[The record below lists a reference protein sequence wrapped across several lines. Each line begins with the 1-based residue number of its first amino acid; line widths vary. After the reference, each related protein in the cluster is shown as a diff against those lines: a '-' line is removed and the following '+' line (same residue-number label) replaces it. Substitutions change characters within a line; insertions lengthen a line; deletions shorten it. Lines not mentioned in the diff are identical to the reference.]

1 MHIPENYLSPQTCA
15 VMGAIMVPV
24 WYRAVKKVDVQIKL
38 KKDTGT
44 MLGISSSLSFLIMM
58 FNLPVPGG
66 TTAHA
71 VGAVLIALLM
81 GPWAATL
88 SVSVALLLQACLFGD
103 GGILAFGA
111 NAFSMAFV
119 MPFVGYGVYKLV
131 TRVKKFETMG
141 LFLAGYLGVNV
152 AAFST
157 SVLLGIQPL
166 LFHEANGTPLYN
178 PYGLS
183 ITIPAMMSV
192 HLLVIGIVEGLF
204 TVCVYNFVKSVSKDA
219 IFIEEKKKRTPLLR
233 LKRLLLVMV
242 ILCPLG
248 LSDHA
253 TAWGEW
259 DLSELVKNL
268 KQNHLPAVQPK
279 GMVNGFSF
287 HALFSDY
294 FIPGLPLA
302 LGYILSGVTA
312 IIVFLLIFRLFN
324 GRRQS

>member
-1 MHIPENYLSPQTCA
+1 
-15 VMGAIMVPV
+15 
-24 WYRAVKKVDVQIKL
+24 
-38 KKDTGT
+38 
-44 MLGISSSLSFLIMM
+44 
-58 FNLPVPGG
+58 
-66 TTAHA
+66 
-71 VGAVLIALLM
+71 
-81 GPWAATL
+81 
-88 SVSVALLLQACLFGD
+88 
-103 GGILAFGA
+103 
-111 NAFSMAFV
+111 MAFV

-248 LSDHA
+248 LIDHA

>member
-131 TRVKKFETMG
+131 TRVKK
-141 LFLAGYLGVNV
+141 
-152 AAFST
+152 
-157 SVLLGIQPL
+157 I
-166 LFHEANGTPLYN
+166 
-178 PYGLS
+178 
-183 ITIPAMMSV
+183 
-192 HLLVIGIVEGLF
+192 
-204 TVCVYNFVKSVSKDA
+204 
-219 IFIEEKKKRTPLLR
+219 
-233 LKRLLLVMV
+233 
-242 ILCPLG
+242 
-248 LSDHA
+248 
-253 TAWGEW
+253 
-259 DLSELVKNL
+259 
-268 KQNHLPAVQPK
+268 
-279 GMVNGFSF
+279 
-287 HALFSDY
+287 
-294 FIPGLPLA
+294 
-302 LGYILSGVTA
+302 
-312 IIVFLLIFRLFN
+312 
-324 GRRQS
+324 

>member
-1 MHIPENYLSPQTCA
+1 
-15 VMGAIMVPV
+15 
-24 WYRAVKKVDVQIKL
+24 
-38 KKDTGT
+38 
-44 MLGISSSLSFLIMM
+44 
-58 FNLPVPGG
+58 
-66 TTAHA
+66 
-71 VGAVLIALLM
+71 
-81 GPWAATL
+81 
-88 SVSVALLLQACLFGD
+88 
-103 GGILAFGA
+103 
-111 NAFSMAFV
+111 
-119 MPFVGYGVYKLV
+119 
-131 TRVKKFETMG
+131 MG

-248 LSDHA
+248 LIDHA

-294 FIPGLPLA
+294 FIR
-302 LGYILSGVTA
+302 TA
-312 IIVFLLIFRLFN
+312 ISTWVYFKWRNSHNRFLLIFRLFN

>member
-1 MHIPENYLSPQTCA
+1 
-15 VMGAIMVPV
+15 
-24 WYRAVKKVDVQIKL
+24 
-38 KKDTGT
+38 
-44 MLGISSSLSFLIMM
+44 
-58 FNLPVPGG
+58 
-66 TTAHA
+66 
-71 VGAVLIALLM
+71 
-81 GPWAATL
+81 
-88 SVSVALLLQACLFGD
+88 
-103 GGILAFGA
+103 
-111 NAFSMAFV
+111 
-119 MPFVGYGVYKLV
+119 
-131 TRVKKFETMG
+131 MG

-183 ITIPAMMSV
+183 ITIPAMMSF

-248 LSDHA
+248 LIDHA

-287 HALFSDY
+287 HALFSYY

>member
-81 GPWAATL
+81 GPWAAPL

-178 PYGLS
+178 
-183 ITIPAMMSV
+183 
-192 HLLVIGIVEGLF
+192 
-204 TVCVYNFVKSVSKDA
+204 
-219 IFIEEKKKRTPLLR
+219 
-233 LKRLLLVMV
+233 
-242 ILCPLG
+242 
-248 LSDHA
+248 
-253 TAWGEW
+253 
-259 DLSELVKNL
+259 
-268 KQNHLPAVQPK
+268 
-279 GMVNGFSF
+279 
-287 HALFSDY
+287 
-294 FIPGLPLA
+294 
-302 LGYILSGVTA
+302 
-312 IIVFLLIFRLFN
+312 
-324 GRRQS
+324 

>member
-81 GPWAATL
+81 GPWAAML

-248 LSDHA
+248 LIDHA